1 MRGVAWLSQEVQTWS
16 PSKHICRPQVDSG
29 STQMMSRFASFFGR
43 GAGNEGENEQT
54 HAPAPAPAP
63 VPHQQQPHRHH
74 SQQQA
79 SHRQPAPPPQGK
91 ASASTGNRPRSG
103 SSGNSGSSRH
113 KTGKRRGTSK
123 TGPPAGG
130 LSPRSVSALAK
141 LEDFAH
147 DADALEKLLAGV
159 ELCLQDYP
167 RTPRARLLEA
177 KDQIAQMNGNLEKLQ
192 YNGVDSIITAELE
205 SGKEKAKEKRKAL
218 NQRCDSLRERIL
230 QNSRD
235 LARMLTAGAGE

>member
-1 MRGVAWLSQEVQTWS
+1 
-16 PSKHICRPQVDSG
+16 
-29 STQMMSRFASFFGR
+29 MMSRFASFFGR

-74 SQQQA
+74 NQQQA

-141 LEDFAH
+141 LEDYAH

-235 LARMLTAGAGE
+235 LAKMLTAGAGK